1 MQQETTNESAI
12 GVPSPLCS
20 VCGDISTG
28 KYDFIFEINHYFEKY
43 LYLKEYILVVI
54 VVKVVKHFFVDQFN
68 VIVFKIINVQMKV
81 NNYFFFV
88 LLRYFRKS
96 YINHFIV
103 FNEPLHHRVLL
114 FKK

>member
-28 KYDFIFEINHYFEKY
+28 KYDFIFEINHHFEKY

-81 NNYFFFV
+81 NDDYFFCPFKI
-88 LLRYFRKS
+88 LSKR
-96 YINHFIV
+96 
-103 FNEPLHHRVLL
+103 LH
-114 FKK
+114 